1 MSSRTGLIPRAVQL
15 QSLRPSPQSN
25 GWRWSLQNFPQSKK
39 KDFSL
44 ITGFITRETAGL
56 GRKKIAWLLRPV
68 PFQEEDTGWTSC
80 QLVWPTWYFHL
91 SYFRLWAAGPACLQ
105 PGQQDQSEHEWNLY
119 SGVVQSYWSHCNLSI
134 FTHCTRRHIW
144 GCRQLGE
151 WRCQTDCERLGLG
164 GQTADSTF

>member
-151 WRCQTDCERLGLG
+151 WRC
-164 GQTADSTF
+164 